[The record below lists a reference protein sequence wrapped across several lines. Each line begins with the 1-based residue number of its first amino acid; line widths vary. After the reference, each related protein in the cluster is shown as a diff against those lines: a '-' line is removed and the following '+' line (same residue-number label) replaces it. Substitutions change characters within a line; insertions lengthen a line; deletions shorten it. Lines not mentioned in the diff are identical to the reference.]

1 MAHTYA
7 LQLLEFHTEKII
19 FHEPPR
25 QSNGLITTR
34 HVDQPTVETLD
45 EVRSLP
51 AGDDDDIIILDQSE
65 VFFDDVKDTLNHIV
79 NRIIYQEN
87 DSSQMET
94 AAVKRSRDASS
105 SQEMGASKKKV
116 RLDGS
121 TDNEHLFDHVFVSE
135 TVKSESRHRTQ
146 SQLKP
151 VAAFLYHL
159 GYDICLEQNAPEN
172 SSLSTQQRD
181 VLVKFNES
189 FHQNST
195 YSCKYCSFQTD
206 TVHVMDYHYR
216 TPHTLPNSSRG
227 QDKYRC
233 TYCTYQTF
241 RLAELRRHAERKH
254 QISLVQEPPTHRYS
268 CRFCTY
274 ETDDKTSF
282 QKHHKRCRIEQEHVR
297 LANNLLTPIELR
309 IAKNNASM

>member
-1 MAHTYA
+1 MAHTHA
-7 LQLLEFHTEKII
+7 LQSLEFHSEKII
-19 FHEPPR
+19 LHEPPR
-25 QSNGLITTR
+25 QSNGLTTR
-34 HVDQPTVETLD
+34 HVDQPIFEALD
-45 EVRSLP
+45 ETCSLP

-65 VFFDDVKDTLNHIV
+65 VFLDDVKDTLNHLI
-79 NRIIYQEN
+79 NRIVYQEN
-87 DSSQMET
+87 ESSQMET
-94 AAVKRSRDASS
+94 AAVKRSRDTST
-105 SQEMGASKKKV
+105 SQEMGALKKKV
-116 RLDGS
+116 RLEEAM
-121 TDNEHLFDHVFVSE
+121 DNEHLYDHVFVSE
-135 TVKSESRHRTQ
+135 TVKSESGHRLQ

-159 GYDICLEQNAPEN
+159 GYDICLEQNALEN

-181 VLVKFNES
+181 VLVKFNQT

-216 TPHTLPNSSRG
+216 TPHTLPSSSRG

-241 RLAELRRHAERKH
+241 RLPELRRHAERKH
-254 QISLVQEPPTHRYS
+254 QISLVQEPPTRRYS

-297 LANNLLTPIELR
+297 LANNLLTPIELL
-309 IAKNNASM
+309 IAKHNAPT